1 MYSDNKTIQILI
13 SLLKEFGVR
22 HLVLSPGTRNVP
34 FVHSVEKDKF
44 FKCYSIVDERSA
56 GYFAL
61 GLALEVGEPVL
72 MSCTSGTAS
81 TNYTS
86 AMWEASRQKLPLI
99 ALTSD
104 RNPYY
109 RNQLEDQMIDQ
120 NGMYRSASR
129 KSVTLPIVDNEKDEW
144 YCYRL
149 INEALLELD
158 HHGGGPVHIN
168 IPIEWG
174 LFAQNFNAQ
183 NLPALESIKRY
194 DFRNLQED
202 NIALTNELRNRK
214 RILVIYG
221 QGRSVSDDQKII
233 IERFAKKYN
242 CVFAVETISNFT
254 CSKAV
259 NTSLAARILNKGNI
273 EFLLPDLVISVE
285 GDYVSTMKG
294 LLKGCNCSFEHWV
307 VNKDGFVVDQFKKLR
322 KVFEC
327 STLEFFRFFGK
338 SKVVEKNSN
347 NEYYNHWMRVVSEF
361 PRPVFAFSSNYL
373 MQKFAEQIP
382 GNSILHL
389 GNGVAVHIAQYF
401 KFDDTITS
409 YCHTGTTTIDG
420 TLSSF
425 VGQAAVSKKM
435 CFIFIGDLSFFYDMN
450 ALWNRYVGRNV
461 RILLY
466 NNEGGETFHWNA
478 AKEIKTLGLH
488 TSADHCTTA
497 KGWIESL
504 GFRYLSAH
512 NKKEFDLLLPEF
524 VKENS
529 DGPILFEVFT
539 KKDIDAKILLD
550 YYDECRN
557 SLIKNN
563 II

>member
-1 MYSDNKTIQILI
+1 MYSDNKTVQILI

-22 HLVLSPGTRNVP
+22 YLVLSPGTRNVP
-34 FVHSVEKDKF
+34 FVHSVENDDF
-44 FKCYSIVDERSA
+44 FRCYSIVDERSA

-61 GLALEVGEPVL
+61 GLALETGEPVL
-72 MSCTSGTAS
+72 MSCTSSTAS

-109 RNQLEDQMIDQ
+109 LNQLEDQMIDQ

-129 KSVTLPIVDNEKDEW
+129 KSVTLPIVANENDEW

-174 LFAQNFNAQ
+174 LFSQNFNVKR
-183 NLPALESIKRY
+183 LPIFESIKRY
-194 DFRNLQED
+194 DIRDLGGG
-202 NIALTNELRNRK
+202 NIALLNELLNMK
-214 RILVIYG
+214 RILIIYG
-221 QGRSVSDDQKII
+221 QGRSVSQEQKII
-233 IERFAKKYN
+233 IEQFAKKNN
-242 CVFAVETISNFT
+242 CVFAVETISNFN
-254 CSKAV
+254 CLKSI
-259 NTSLAARILNKGNI
+259 NTSLASRVLNKENI
-273 EFLLPDLVISVE
+273 KNLLPNLVISVE
-285 GDYVSTMKG
+285 GDYVSTIKG
-294 LLKGCNCSFEHWV
+294 LLKGSDCAFDHWV
-307 VNKDGFVVDQFKKLR
+307 VNKDGFIIDQFRRLR

-327 STLEFFRFFGK
+327 TTLEFFRFFIECEIE
-338 SKVVEKNSN
+338 EKNN
-347 NEYYNHWMRVVSEF
+347 NDEYYNHWMRVVSEF
-361 PRPVFAFSSNYL
+361 PKPSFSFSSNYL

-382 GNSILHL
+382 DNSILHF

-401 KFDDTITS
+401 QFDDTISS

-425 VGQAAVSKKM
+425 IGQAAASKKM

-450 ALWNRYVGRNV
+450 ALWNRYVGQNV

-488 TSADHCTTA
+488 TSAEHRTSA
-497 KGWIESL
+497 KGWVESL
-504 GFRYLSAH
+504 GFIYLSAR
-512 NKKEFDLLLPEF
+512 NQEEFDLLLPEF

-529 DGPILFEVFT
+529 ARPILFEVFT
-539 KKDIDAKILLD
+539 KKDTDAKILLD

-557 SLIKNN
+557 S
-563 II
+563 IINKI